1 MKYLGVAGAVLFAA
15 HAQARPVVVELFT
28 SQACSS
34 CPPADALLRTLHAT
48 DADILPLSFN
58 VTYWNGPAWTD
69 PYSLAAATDRQN
81 WYVGLQHGDTVYTPE
96 AVVDGGAQLVGS
108 DRDGVTSAIAQ
119 AKAAQARAAQAR
131 AAPAGDVPVTVTATG
146 GPDVAVAVGGGAA
159 AAAKVWLFGYDSI
172 HTTRVGGGENG
183 GAALTEINVVRSI
196 TPLGGWSGAAQN
208 FTAARPA
215 GQHMAVLL
223 QRDDGA
229 IEGAGTD

>member
-1 MKYLGVAGAVLFAA
+1 MSLKYLLAA
-15 HAQARPVVVELFT
+15 AAILLGTAAQARPVVVELFT

-34 CPPADALLRTLHAT
+34 CPPADALLQTLHAT

-69 PYSLAAATDRQN
+69 PYSLAAANDRQS

-108 DRDGVTSAIAQ
+108 NQGGVSDAIAQ
-119 AKAAQARAAQAR
+119 AKAA
-131 AAPAGDVPVTVTATG
+131 PAGDVRVTVTNGTA
-146 GPDVAVAVGGGAA
+146 VVVAVGTGAA
-159 AAAKVWLFGYDSI
+159 VPARVWLFGYDSL
-172 HTTRVGGGENG
+172 HTTQVGGGENG
-183 GAALTEINVVRSI
+183 GALLTEINVVRSI
-196 TPLGGWSGAAQN
+196 TPLGGWAGAARR

-215 GQHMAVLL
+215 GQHLTVLL

-229 IEGAGTD
+229 ILGAASD